1 LQTATAV
8 FLPLLLVACAT
19 PQPCVLPELLPIP
32 SPPAVP
38 MLPSSGTYSAE
49 LMKKREDWRRLL
61 TQEPTK

>member
-1 LQTATAV
+1 V
-8 FLPLLLVACAT
+8 
-19 PQPCVLPELLPIP
+19 PQVPLPIP

-38 MLPSSGTYSAE
+38 MPPSSGTYSAE